1 MQDKQL
7 TVGARLVVSTTDG
20 DEEDEVTRVLVDA
33 VDAGVWVVET
43 ARNGRVIVMRG
54 TRQPRFALQ
63 PRNGQTGA

>member
-1 MQDKQL
+1 MRTAL
-7 TVGARLVVSTTDG
+7 TVGATIMVSTPDG
-20 DEEDEVTRVLVDA
+20 EEEDEVTRVIVDA
-33 VDAGVWVVET
+33 VDAGICVVET

>member
-7 TVGARLVVSTTDG
+7 TVGARLVVSTIDG

-54 TRQPRFALQ
+54 RGERPSWIS
-63 PRNGQTGA
+63 

>member
-1 MQDKQL
+1 MRTAL
-7 TVGARLVVSTTDG
+7 TVGATIMVSTPDG
-20 DEEDEVTRVLVDA
+20 DEEDEVTRVIVDA
-33 VDAGVWVVET
+33 VDAGICVVET